1 MSKSVTWFERI
12 VKALPRA
19 KLESLSGI
27 ERPWLADR
35 RHLET
40 AVIAKDTEA
49 LRQELAEIVRSGL
62 LP

>member
-1 MSKSVTWFERI
+1 MSKSTWFERI

-19 KLESLSGI
+19 QLESLSGV
-27 ERPWLADR
+27 ERPWQADR
-35 RHLET
+35 KHLET
-40 AVIAKDTEA
+40 VVIAKDSDE